1 MSHSWSSSFRAIPQ
15 SIRIGLEA
23 IPTNYIIVGCVK
35 KIPRSAIAE
44 DKFSHLGITMV
55 GGQLSFPTEIVPPPE
70 NGKSSSINFEGQE
83 IVRKDLPKV
92 SKAFPVETP
101 NFGDWSKGSHT
112 IYWKRQVYLRQNISP
127 KLREI
132 TLELIGEEPGADP
145 NFAIKFVVNEVLDKT
160 SNSFESDLFDVLNLL
175 QENVGAV
182 AVFKSDAS
190 LADFLQTI
198 HLTWDILPPG
208 EGERNVT
215 RILSGIRNR
224 SEGLER
230 TIRERYTF
238 LSQLRPVAFI
248 NGRSGFQ
255 RYFGAKFSDNLVV
268 FENISYGNAIYIMY
282 EDWEALSQRSR
293 SDLLTADNLRFDRVV
308 HGNDWKEKVSALVRG
323 KRRGK
328 F

>member
-160 SNSFESDLFDVLNLL
+160 SNC
-175 QENVGAV
+175 
-182 AVFKSDAS
+182 
-190 LADFLQTI
+190 
-198 HLTWDILPPG
+198 
-208 EGERNVT
+208 
-215 RILSGIRNR
+215 
-224 SEGLER
+224 
-230 TIRERYTF
+230 
-238 LSQLRPVAFI
+238 
-248 NGRSGFQ
+248 
-255 RYFGAKFSDNLVV
+255 
-268 FENISYGNAIYIMY
+268 
-282 EDWEALSQRSR
+282 
-293 SDLLTADNLRFDRVV
+293 
-308 HGNDWKEKVSALVRG
+308 
-323 KRRGK
+323 
-328 F
+328 